1 MLEIIGSLAAAAIA
15 SDLGAAEL
23 LLSFLVATGFM
34 SLMASGIGTSLA
46 RRG

>member
-1 MLEIIGSLAAAAIA
+1 MLGIVGAVLA

-23 LLSFLVATGFM
+23 LLGLLVATGFV
-34 SLMASGIGTSLA
+34 SLMASSLGTSLA